1 MKAAVLQDYF
11 KLGFEEIPEPEPA
24 PNEVKIKVV
33 ATGICGSEI
42 HAYKGTHP
50 FRVPPSILGHEM
62 AGDVVAVGED
72 VTGVAVGER
81 VTINPQRVCH
91 ECEQC
96 LSGNENRCASKLML
110 GVQGWTGSFAEYV
123 VAPEELVYKLPDHL
137 SYEEGTMAEP
147 LAVAVHAVRISG
159 LGPGSSAVV
168 LGGGTIG
175 LCTLVAAR
183 AAGATATIVTDAVD
197 FNLQVARD
205 LGATATV
212 NVRSQNLKEVVA
224 EVTGGRGADYA
235 FVTVGLSAVMNQA
248 IESVKKGGRVVAI
261 ALFEEPITIKETF
274 NIIGSERII
283 QGSMTY
289 SPEDVQRALD
299 MIASGEVEIDKLIT
313 QRLPIADVQRG
324 FQIVD
329 EKLEDCVKV
338 VLTYSRG

>member
-24 PNEVKIKVV
+24 PSEVKIKVA

-42 HAYKGTHP
+42 HAYKGTYP

-62 AGDVVAVGED
+62 AGDVVAVGSE
-72 VTGVAVGER
+72 VTGVAVGDR
-81 VTINPQRVCH
+81 VTLNPQRVCH
-91 ECEQC
+91 KCDQC
-96 LSGNENRCASKLML
+96 LSGNENRCVSKMML
-110 GVQGWTGSFAEYV
+110 GVQGWPGSFAEYV

-147 LAVAVHAVRISG
+147 LAVGVHAVRISG

-175 LCTLVAAR
+175 LSTLLAAR
-183 AAGATATIVTDAVD
+183 AAGATTTVVTDAVD
-197 FNLQVARD
+197 FNLRVARE

-212 NVRSQNLKEVVA
+212 NVRTQELQQVMA
-224 EVTGGRGADYA
+224 EATGGKGADYA

-248 IESVKKGGRVVAI
+248 IQSVKKGGRVVAI
-261 ALFEEPITIKETF
+261 ALFEEPITIKDTF
-274 NIIGSERII
+274 AIVGSERVI

-289 SPEDVQRALD
+289 TPEDVQRALE
-299 MIASGEVEIDKLIT
+299 MIASGEVEIGKLIT
-313 QRLPIADVQRG
+313 QRLPISDVQRG

-338 VLTYSRG
+338 VLKY